1 MARSRRLYVYA
12 IPYVIIASL
21 QYPFAKDGLRYADPL
36 TFMAAR
42 YLIASFATFLFARS
56 FRPRLN
62 RDTVLMSLFTA
73 MSTLLW
79 IYGLQRV
86 SPAQSAVL
94 SFTMPL
100 FAIPITAVVLDE
112 RTSRLGWAGTLLGF
126 VGVTVYGLTLAGSGA
141 TLLGALLTVGNAVF
155 WACYTLYYR
164 KTRNQDAVTT
174 VGTQLLICGALFA
187 LFAPVTFAVNVTPEF
202 LLDLG
207 YISIFS
213 GFASFLLWSGM
224 LRQEKVGRVTTIAFA
239 VPAMTTLIETIET
252 GVLPGPAT
260 LGGIGII
267 FLGIYISTIRAPIRT
282 KMGSEMRAEPDPEA
296 TFHSGHQP

>member
-1 MARSRRLYVYA
+1 MATSRRLYVYA
-12 IPYVIIASL
+12 IPYVIISSL
-21 QYPFAKDGLRYADPL
+21 SYPFAKDGLRYADPL

-56 FRPRLN
+56 FRPRVN
-62 RDTVLMSLFTA
+62 RDTVLLSLFTA

-100 FAIPITAVVLDE
+100 FAIPITAMVLNE
-112 RTSRLGWAGTLLGF
+112 RASRLGWAGTLLGF

-141 TLLGALLTVGNAVF
+141 TLLGGLLTVGNAVF
-155 WACYTLYYR
+155 WASYTVYYR
-164 KTRNQDAVTT
+164 KTRSQDAATT
-174 VGTQLLICGALFA
+174 VGTQLLICGTLFA
-187 LFAPVTFAVNVTPEF
+187 VFAPITFAVNVTPEF

-224 LRQEKVGRVTTIAFA
+224 LRRERVGKVTTLAFA
-239 VPAMTTLIETIET
+239 VPAMTTLIEAIET
-252 GVLPGPAT
+252 GVIPSLAT

-267 FLGIYISTIRAPIRT
+267 FLGIYISSIETPVRMKTGPR
-282 KMGSEMRAEPDPEA
+282 MRAVPEPTAPPNN
-296 TFHSGHQP
+296 FSS